1 MVSYKCE
8 KCNKEFNQKSNYIK
22 HINRKNTCISVDNN
36 IIIYKCEKCN
46 KEFNHKTSYLYHINK
61 INSCND
67 INLQEK
73 CNNLEIELFNL
84 KKDFE
89 LLVNKNKELEN
100 ENELYKNLVDK
111 CLINNKTKNNKT
123 IKNSN
128 NNTTNNTMNNTINNI
143 NVNLVPFGME
153 NLDDL
158 TLEEKTN
165 ILNSGFLCYVVC
177 TKKIN
182 CNPRLPQ
189 YHNISFTNLRSN
201 DAKIYDK
208 DKTWRTVDKEDL
220 FETVILRRLDDVNN
234 ILENEEIKISPYM
247 DSLVKKGTDED
258 EIVKNTKIKKRF
270 HRTVYDFNA
279 QRGLDDKPF
288 KNKDKK
294 EINIK

>member
-1 MVSYKCE
+1 MVLYVCN
-8 KCNKEFNQKSNYIK
+8 KCNKNFTRKQSYQA
-22 HINRKNTCISVDNN
+22 HINRKYSCILTENINTNLELEENN
-36 IIIYKCEKCN
+36 KQYEESNKKLTEKN
-46 KEFNHKTSYLYHINK
+46 KLYEDKIKQLENK
-61 INSCND
+61 IK
-67 INLQEK
+67 Q
-73 CNNLEIELFNL
+73 LE
-84 KKDFE
+84 DR
-89 LLVNKNKELEN
+89 NKELES
-100 ENELYKNLVDK
+100 ENKTLNNLVSK
-111 CLINNKTKNNKT
+111 CLETNKT
-123 IKNSN
+123 IKT
-128 NNTTNNTMNNTINNI
+128 NNTTNNNNTTTNNTINNI

-165 ILNSGFLCYVVC
+165 ILNSGFLCSVVC

-258 EIVKNTKIKKRF
+258 EVVKNTKIKKRF
-270 HRTVYDFNA
+270 HRTVYDF
-279 QRGLDDKPF
+279 D
-288 KNKDKK
+288 KNKSKEKK
-294 EINIK
+294 KLT

>member
-1 MVSYKCE
+1 M
-8 KCNKEFNQKSNYIK
+8 
-22 HINRKNTCISVDNN
+22 
-36 IIIYKCEKCN
+36 
-46 KEFNHKTSYLYHINK
+46 KTSKANYENFNK
-61 INSCND
+61 VFIIST
-67 INLQEK
+67 L
-73 CNNLEIELFNL
+73 NNL
-84 KKDFE
+84 
-89 LLVNKNKELEN
+89 VS
-100 ENELYKNLVDK
+100 K
-111 CLINNKTKNNKT
+111 CLENNKT
-123 IKNSN
+123 IKT
-128 NNTTNNTMNNTINNI
+128 NNTTNNNNTTTNNTINNI

-165 ILNSGFLCYVVC
+165 ILNSGFLCSVVC

-234 ILENEEIKISPYM
+234 ILDNEEIKISPYM

-258 EIVKNTKIKKRF
+258 EVVKNTKIKKRF
-270 HRTVYDFNA
+270 HRTVYDF
-279 QRGLDDKPF
+279 D
-288 KNKDKK
+288 KNKEKK
-294 EINIK
+294 KLT

>member
-1 MVSYKCE
+1 MVLYICN
-8 KCNKEFNQKSNYIK
+8 KCNKNFSRKQSYEI
-22 HINRKNTCISVDNN
+22 HINRKIPCIPENN
-36 IIIYKCEKCN
+36 
-46 KEFNHKTSYLYHINK
+46 INK
-61 INSCND
+61 I
-67 INLQEK
+67 INLEDNTK
-73 CNNLEIELFNL
+73 YLEENITNLEKNTKYLEENI
-84 KKDFE
+84 KKLE
-89 LLVNKNKELEN
+89 ENNKQYEENNKELTEKNKLYEDNIKQLEDKIIEIEQKNIILESEN
-100 ENELYKNLVDK
+100 KTLNNLVSK
-111 CLINNKTKNNKT
+111 CLENNKT
-123 IKNSN
+123 IKTNNTTTNN
-128 NNTTNNTMNNTINNI
+128 NNTTTNNTINNI

-165 ILNSGFLCYVVC
+165 ILNSGFLCSVVC

-258 EIVKNTKIKKRF
+258 EVVKNTKIKKRF
-270 HRTVYDFNA
+270 HRTVYDF
-279 QRGLDDKPF
+279 D
-288 KNKDKK
+288 KNKEKK
-294 EINIK
+294 KLK